1 MRKALKVAA
10 REYRATVR
18 TKGFIIGL
26 ILAPV
31 VMGGSGIAMA
41 LLENRVDIKEKAI
54 AVVDRSGI
62 LADALVSA
70 SENRTTTSLFDAE
83 TGEQLRPAYSI
94 EIVEPTEERGL
105 QLLGL
110 SDRVRSG
117 ELHAIVEIG
126 ARVLHPR
133 EANAEARIR
142 YYAENAALDDA
153 RNWVGRVL
161 NDELRRL
168 RLEDAG
174 VDHAVLADLFD
185 WLTPEPLGL
194 VSVDPASGEISDAR
208 RTSELQALLVPI
220 IPTLLMFLMLMMGA
234 VPQLQAVTEEKAQRI
249 AEVMI
254 GSVRPFEFM
263 LGKLVGGVGVS
274 LTAATVYVVGGV
286 MAIRFMNLGQYIPYH
301 VLPWFFIYV
310 IAAVFMVGA
319 LQAALGSACNDAT
332 EAQSIAFV
340 ALLPIMIPMFVMVP
354 VAMQPNSGFA
364 TGMSFFPLFTP
375 FLMLLRQGT
384 PEGVP
389 FWQPWV
395 GLFGIAAFTVLLV
408 WLGGRIFRVGIL
420 MQGTPPKV
428 GNIVR
433 WALRG

>member
-1 MRKALKVAA
+1 MHKALRVAA
-10 REYRATVR
+10 REYQATVK

-26 ILAPV
+26 VLAPV

-41 LLENRVDIKEKAI
+41 LLEDRVDIKDKSI
-54 AVVDRSGI
+54 AVVDRSGL
-62 LADALVSA
+62 LAEALLSA
-70 SENRTTTSLFDAE
+70 SEDRNTSSVFDAE
-83 TGEQLRPAYSI
+83 TGEQLRSAFAIEVIDPAA
-94 EIVEPTEERGL
+94 ERGV
-105 QLLGL
+105 QLYEL
-110 SDRVRSG
+110 SNRVRG
-117 ELHAIVEIG
+117 GGLHAIVEIG

-133 EANAEARIR
+133 EASEEARIA

-174 VDHAVLADLFD
+174 VDHTALPDLFD
-185 WLTPEPLGL
+185 WITPEPLGL
-194 VSVDPASGEISDAR
+194 VSVDPETGEIGDAR

-249 AEVMI
+249 AEVML
-254 GSVRPFEFM
+254 GSVRPFDFM

-286 MAIRFMNLGQYIPYH
+286 LAIRFMDLGQYIPYH
-301 VLPWFFIYV
+301 VLPWFFVYV

-340 ALLPIMIPMFVMVP
+340 AMLPMMIPMFVMVP
-354 VAMQPNSGFA
+354 VAIQPNSGFA

-375 FLMLLRQGT
+375 FLMLLRQGA
-384 PEGVP
+384 PGGVP
-389 FWQPWV
+389 LWQPWV
-395 GLFGIAAFTVLLV
+395 GLVGMAAFTLLLV
-408 WLGGRIFRVGIL
+408 WLGGRIFRIGIL
-420 MQGTPPKV
+420 MQGTPPKL

-433 WALRG
+433 WAVRG

>member
-1 MRKALKVAA
+1 MRKALRVAA
-10 REYRATVR
+10 REYKATVK

-26 ILAPV
+26 VLAPV

-41 LLENRVDIKEKAI
+41 LLQDRVDVKDKSI
-54 AVVDRSGI
+54 AVVDRSGL
-62 LADALVSA
+62 LADAVLRA
-70 SENRTTTSLFDAE
+70 SEVRNANYVFDAE
-83 TGEQLRPAYSI
+83 TGEQVRPAYSI
-94 EIVEPTEERGL
+94 EVFEPAGDRGV
-105 QLLGL
+105 QLLEL
-110 SDRVRSG
+110 SDRVRRG
-117 ELHAIVEIG
+117 GLHAIVEIG
-126 ARVLHPR
+126 AGVLHPR
-133 EANAEARIR
+133 EDSAAGRIG

-153 RNWVGRVL
+153 RNWLNRVL

-168 RLEDAG
+168 RLEVAG
-174 VDHAVLADLFD
+174 VDHTALPDLFD
-185 WLTPEPLGL
+185 WVTPEPLGL
-194 VSVDPASGEISDAR
+194 VSVDPETGEIGDAR

-301 VLPWFFIYV
+301 VLPWFFVYV

-332 EAQSIAFV
+332 EAQSVAF
-340 ALLPIMIPMFVMVP
+340 AAMLPIMIPMFVMVP
-354 VAMQPNSGFA
+354 VATQPNSGFA

-375 FLMLLRQGT
+375 FLMLLRQGA
-384 PEGVP
+384 PGGVP
-389 FWQPWV
+389 LWQPWV
-395 GLFGIAAFTVLLV
+395 GLVGMAVFTALLV
-408 WLGGRIFRVGIL
+408 WLGGRIFRIGIL
-420 MQGTPPKV
+420 MQGTPPKL

-433 WALRG
+433 WVLRG